1 MQEVGALEPKPGL
14 PPTTAHLGELL
25 GRIEKEPA
33 KAILRS
39 PYSDPRAGEWLS
51 QRAMIPVVVLPFTV
65 GGSDRA
71 KDLFGLYDD
80 TLSRLLAVVR

>member
-1 MQEVGALEPKPGL
+1 VGALEPKPGL

-25 GRIEKEPA
+25 GRLEKEPA
-33 KAILRS
+33 KVILRS
-39 PYSDPRAGEWLS
+39 SYSDPRASEWLA
-51 QRAMIPVVVLPFTV
+51 QRARIPAVVLPFTV

-80 TLSRLLAVVR
+80 TLSRLLEVAR